1 MKLVN
6 RRRFLTGASAG
17 LAGLSAGLAR
27 ARSLSWTPRFSASS
41 IAFSGL
47 PIEQACERIA
57 RLGFEGIDI
66 WSAHAGCPHLDDVQR
81 QLGPEGLKTLLARH
95 KLELFAF
102 SVYAGGYPRYA
113 ELLGKAGGGVA
124 VTGSAG
130 PCAPAE
136 LVPRMKAFLEGT
148 KPQAELAEKHHSK
161 LAIENHGAALLD
173 SVDSIKAFVD
183 LNTNPRLGIALAP
196 FHIQARGESV
206 TEAIL
211 AAGPQLFFFYAWQ
224 YDPAMSVKQL
234 PGLGPTD
241 CAPWIAALAK
251 VQYRGYVNPFLHD
264 QPPPDTTAPALA
276 RSLDYLKKCH
286 RKALP
291 A

>member
-1 MKLVN
+1 MKSVN
-6 RRRFLTGASAG
+6 RRGFLARVSGG
-17 LAGLSAGLAR
+17 LAGLSAGLAM
-27 ARSLSWTPRFSASS
+27 ARSSAWTMKLSASS

-66 WSAHAGCPHLDDVQR
+66 WSAHAGCPHLDDIQR
-81 QLGPEGLKTLLARH
+81 RLGPDGLKVLLARH
-95 KLELFAF
+95 KLDLFAF

-130 PCAPAE
+130 PCAPGE
-136 LVPRMKAFLEGT
+136 LIPRMKAFLEGM
-148 KPQAELAEKHHSK
+148 KPQAELAEKQGAH
-161 LAIENHGAALLD
+161 LAIENHGASLLD
-173 SVDSIKAFVD
+173 SIDSIRAFVD
-183 LNTNPRLGIALAP
+183 LNRNPRLGIALAP
-196 FHIQARGESV
+196 FHIQARAESV
-206 TEAIL
+206 SEAIL

-224 YDPAMSVKQL
+224 YDAAMSVKQL
-234 PGLGPTD
+234 PGLGPAD
-241 CAPWIAALAK
+241 CAPWMAALAR

-264 QPPPDTTAPALA
+264 QPPPDPTAQALGKS
-276 RSLDYLKKCH
+276 RNYLKECC
-286 RKALP
+286 RKAVP